1 MCYNIFMEFLAEIV
15 ELKERKTVSLDK
27 EYTIKL
33 RTDDNTLMTLSAIPA
48 DSLVKVIIKDEHD
61 TG

>member
-48 DSLVKVIIKDEHD
+48 DSLVKVIIKDEYD
-61 TG
+61 R